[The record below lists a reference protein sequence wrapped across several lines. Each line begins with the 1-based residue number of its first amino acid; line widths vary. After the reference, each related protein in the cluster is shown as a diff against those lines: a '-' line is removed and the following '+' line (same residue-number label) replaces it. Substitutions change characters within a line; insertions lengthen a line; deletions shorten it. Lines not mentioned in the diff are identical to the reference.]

1 MVITLNSMDKA
12 LEKLLLAQLGI
23 FGGFSL
29 VNFGR
34 VMHTVPMAGTDLLK
48 LFEFIKDNKDKQI
61 SQVQRNTQV
70 RFEDGVPHVSGPASQ
85 RPLPQTVF
93 HASWRRKEQK
103 LALEDGNTR
112 VLAALLKTGMEFF
125 EQVQLVIYEV
135 DDATE
140 AEGIYRCF
148 DSRQAVKQGK
158 HDVQSLFRAADV
170 LGELSSQRMLRADSI
185 VTPLKILTK
194 KSQFRS
200 MTPKDVNAYLPT
212 LKFAD
217 EVLAG
222 LQGVESVVPAKE
234 FSAVMG
240 GGELTGIMLFH
251 SENEHNPAY
260 SRLLPLLQRHV
271 IDTLEH
277 RISRSSGRTDFD
289 SHFDAYLAESSH
301 LGRSGQKVV
310 GQRAALFKKALEQFA
325 LDVAAS
331 RATAKRKSGTT
342 GR

>member
-1 MVITLNSMDKA
+1 MAFTITAMDKA
-12 LEKLLLAQLGI
+12 LEAKLFGHLGR
-23 FGGFSL
+23 FDGFSL

-34 VMHTVPMAGTDLLK
+34 VMHTIPMAGKQLLEI
-48 LFEFIKDNKDKQI
+48 FNFIKDNTDKQI
-61 SQVQRNTQV
+61 SQIQRNTQV
-70 RFEDGVPHVSGPASQ
+70 RFEDGVSHVAGPASQ

-93 HASWRRKEQK
+93 HATWRRNEQK

-112 VLAALLKTGMEFF
+112 VLAALLKSDMEFF

-135 DDATE
+135 DEASDAE
-140 AEGIYRCF
+140 DIYRCF

-170 LGELSSQRMLRADSI
+170 LGDLVSRRMLRADSI

-200 MTPKDVNAYLPT
+200 MTPADIKAYLST
-212 LKFAD
+212 LKYAD
-217 EVLAG
+217 FVLAE
-222 LQGVESVVPAKE
+222 LSGVESSVRATK
-234 FSAVMG
+234 FAAVMG

-251 SENEHNPAY
+251 SEHEHNAAVNRHL
-260 SRLLPLLQRHV
+260 SVIQRAV
-271 IDTLEH
+271 TDTLSN
-277 RISRSSGRTDFD
+277 RIAGSTSRTEFD
-289 SHFDAYLAESSH
+289 RYFDAYLADSSN

-325 LDVAAS
+325 F
-331 RATAKRKSGTT
+331 ATAARSLKSKRKVV
-342 GR
+342 